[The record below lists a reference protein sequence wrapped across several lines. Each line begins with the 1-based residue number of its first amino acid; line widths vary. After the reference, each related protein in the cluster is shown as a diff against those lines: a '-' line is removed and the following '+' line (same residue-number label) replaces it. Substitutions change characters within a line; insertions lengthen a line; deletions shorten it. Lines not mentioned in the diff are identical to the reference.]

1 MRIARIMDMGVKAKL
16 LIALIAATL
25 STLALTGWWGSRG
38 AADALKDQSAK
49 QLVTVRETKTKAVST
64 YFDEVDND
72 LLFLAENPALKMPM
86 RLLAESYDSFATAN
100 SIGKEQT
107 ASMRRQLSS
116 YFESVF
122 STEYI
127 KRNSGSKP
135 EPYLGQLD
143 DNAVA
148 LQYYYGIGKQNT
160 AGTQGDVSA
169 YESLHGQLS
178 AFLPSFAK
186 RNGYRD
192 ILLVSTKNSQVVY
205 SVAKSEDFATSLTKG
220 PFAHTGPGTVF
231 REAAAF
237 TDAKV
242 AWADISLYQ
251 PNYSQPCFFVAT
263 PVLQENKAI
272 GVIIFEIAPNALQ
285 SIMDDHSGLGSSG
298 ESFLVGPDFLPRTNT
313 RHDPE
318 HRSIRAALLH
328 PELASINTRA
338 ARLALQGK
346 SGLTTAPNYAGQTTL
361 TSYGPLDAAGRRW
374 AMLVEINE
382 SELLAPIANL
392 QISLAFV
399 GCLIALLMA
408 CFAVWGAHTIASPL
422 RQGADFAKAIAEGEL
437 ERTLDITQKDELGEL
452 AKALNDMAQKLKDQH
467 WLAEGKTGLHEKL
480 RGGLTINEMSRRC
493 ITFMAKHLDCHVGVL
508 YLTEDEEWLKL
519 EAGYSFTDR
528 TGTFNRIRFGEGMV
542 GQAALES
549 EIITFRAKQDVP
561 VIHYGLGE
569 EHPGHFL
576 IAPFSYEES
585 LLGVIE
591 LGSTTPFSPLMRQF
605 ILTNLENIAI
615 SFHSAQ
621 SRTKVQELLKQ
632 SRDQAEVLRDQQ
644 EELQGKNRELEN
656 QTQALRTS
664 EQALQE
670 QQEELRVTN
679 EELIE
684 QTQALKASEEASRQ
698 QQEELQ
704 AANDTLEQRSRDL
717 EHQKEAMRNKNIEL
731 KKAQKEIKQKAVELE
746 SASRYKSEFLANM
759 SHELRTPLNS
769 ILILSQ
775 ILRNNREG
783 NLTSKQL
790 EFAQTIHSSGSDL
803 LSLIN
808 EVLDLSKVEA
818 GKTSLSTEKLK
829 VRDFA
834 DNMERFFKQL
844 IEDKGLTFEIQVDSN
859 LPEFIVTDGRRVQQ
873 ICNNLLNNAI
883 KFTEEGVIKFRIR
896 RPAPD
901 CELFRSGLEP
911 AHAVAFEIS
920 DTGIGVPKEKQQLIF
935 EAFQQADG
943 TTSRKYGGTGLG
955 LSISKELATFLKGE
969 IQLSSEEGKG
979 SVFTLFLPEELQATP
994 PDQVQ
999 WDQNPR
1005 VPELPM
1011 SPEPVETDI
1020 VQSAASEGTF
1030 CEAVRN
1036 NNFSNNRLLLII
1048 EDDSNFS
1055 RILYS
1060 LAQEK
1065 GFKCLI
1071 AHDGETGLHM
1081 AREYAPNAM
1090 ILDIGLPGM
1099 DGMAV
1104 MEKLK
1109 GNPDTRHIPVYII
1122 SAIEESRH
1130 ALQMGAI
1137 GYLTKPVN
1145 MENLSEAFNR
1155 LETVIDRSVKHLL
1168 IVEDDPAQQQSLTEL
1183 VSADDVAISTAENGE
1198 QALSLLQKEPFD
1210 CVILDL
1216 GLAGMSGFELLSNIK
1231 QRPEL
1236 TQTPVIIYTGKE
1248 ITPMEEAELARY
1260 AESIIIKGVRS
1271 PERLL
1276 DESALFLHR
1285 VESALP
1291 HDKQQM
1297 IRNVHDREA
1306 SLQGRKILIA
1316 DDDRRNRLAI
1326 SHVLEEK
1333 GIHVLCVEN
1342 GKECLEVLDSEP
1354 DIDLVLMDI
1363 MMPEMD
1369 GYEAMQRI
1377 RNEPHWKK
1385 LPVIA
1390 LTAKAMK
1397 GDRLKCIEAGANDYL
1412 SKPVDMDKLLS
1423 LLRVWLHR

>member
-1 MRIARIMDMGVKAKL
+1 MDMGVKAKL

-25 STLALTGWWGSRG
+25 ITLALTGWWGSRG
-38 AADALKDQSAK
+38 AAEALKDQSAK
-49 QLVTVRETKTKAVST
+49 QLVTVRETKTKAVRT
-64 YFDEVDND
+64 YFDEVAND
-72 LLFLAENPALKMPM
+72 LFSLAENPALKTPM
-86 RLLAESYDSFATAN
+86 RLLTGAYDSFVSAN
-100 SIGKEQT
+100 GLQPDKI

-116 YFESVF
+116 HFDSIF
-122 STEYI
+122 SSEYI
-127 KRNSGSKP
+127 KRNDGSRP
-135 EPYLGQLD
+135 APYLGQLSD
-143 DNAVA
+143 SAVA
-148 LQYYYGIGKQNT
+148 LQYFFKLNKQNSSIQENDLSPYDT
-160 AGTQGDVSA
+160 
-169 YESLHGQLS
+169 LHQQLS
-178 AFLPSFAK
+178 AFLPAFAN

-192 ILLVSTKNSQVVY
+192 ILLVSTADSQVVY
-205 SVAKSEDFATSLTKG
+205 SVAKNADYATSLAKG
-220 PFAHTGPGTVF
+220 PFAHTNLGTVF
-231 REAAAF
+231 REASALN
-237 TDAKV
+237 DAKV
-242 AWADISLYQ
+242 VWADLSLYQ
-251 PNYSQPCFFVAT
+251 PCYNQPCFFVAT

-272 GVIIFEIAPNALQ
+272 GVIIFEISPSALQ
-285 SIMDDHSGLGSSG
+285 TIMDDHSGLGSSG
-298 ESFLVGPDFLPRTNT
+298 ESFLIGPDFLPRTTT

-318 HRSIRAALLH
+318 HRSITSALLH

-346 SGLTTAPNYAGQTTL
+346 SGLITAPNYAGRTTL
-361 TSYGPLDAAGRRW
+361 TSYGPLEAAGRRW

-392 QISLAFV
+392 QISLALV
-399 GCLIALLMA
+399 GCVIALLMA
-408 CFAVWGAHTIASPL
+408 CFAIWGAHTIATPL

-437 ERTLDITQKDELGEL
+437 ERTLDIVQQDELGEL

-480 RGGLTINEMSRRC
+480 RGGLTVNEMSRRC
-493 ITFMAKHLDCHVGVL
+493 VAFLSKHLNCHVGVL
-508 YLTEDEEWLKL
+508 YLAEDEEWLKL

-528 TGTFNRIRFGEGMV
+528 TGTFNRIRVGEGMV

-549 EIITFRAKQDVP
+549 ELITFRASRNAP
-561 VIHYGLGE
+561 AIHYGLGE
-569 EHPGHFL
+569 EVPGHFL
-576 IAPFSYEES
+576 IAPFSYEET

-591 LGSTTPFSPLMRQF
+591 LGSMDVFTPLKRQF
-605 ILTNLENIAI
+605 ILNNLENIAI

-621 SRTKVQELLKQ
+621 SRTRVQELLKQ
-632 SRDQAEVLRDQQ
+632 SRDQAEVLREQQ
-644 EELQGKNRELEN
+644 EELQGKNSELER

-664 EQALQE
+664 EQTLQE

-684 QTQALKASEEASRQ
+684 QTKALKASEEASRQ

-704 AANDTLEQRSRDL
+704 AANDTLEQRSKDL

-731 KKAQKEIKQKAVELE
+731 KKAQREIKQKAIELE

-783 NLTSKQL
+783 NLTPKQQ

-818 GKTSLSTEKLK
+818 GKTTLSTEKLK
-829 VRDFA
+829 LREFA

-859 LPEFIVTDGRRVQQ
+859 LPESILTDGRRVQQ

-883 KFTEEGVIKFRIR
+883 KFTEEGLIKFRIR
-896 RPAPD
+896 RPAPEV
-901 CELFRSGLEP
+901 ELFRSGLDAP
-911 AHAVAFEIS
+911 RTVAFEIS
-920 DTGIGVPKEKQQLIF
+920 DTGIGVPKDKQQLIF

-955 LSISKELATFLKGE
+955 LSISKELATFLGGE

-979 SVFTLFLPEELQATP
+979 SVFTLFLPEELQVAP
-994 PDQVQ
+994 PEQDQRSK
-999 WDQNPR
+999 NPR
-1005 VPELPM
+1005 PQDPPLRQEHADAEEPEAAV
-1011 SPEPVETDI
+1011 SP
-1020 VQSAASEGTF
+1020 ASNGTF
-1030 CEAVRN
+1030 CETISREA
-1036 NNFSNNRLLLII
+1036 SATKRLLLII

-1055 RILYS
+1055 RILYN

-1081 AREYAPNAM
+1081 ALEYAPDAV

-1109 GNPDTRHIPVYII
+1109 SNPATRHIPVHII

-1137 GYLTKPVN
+1137 GYLTKPVS

-1155 LETVIDRSVKHLL
+1155 LETIINRSVKRLL
-1168 IVEDDPAQQQSLTEL
+1168 IVEDDPVQQKSLTEL
-1183 VSADDVAISTAENGE
+1183 VSADDVAISTVENGE
-1198 QALSLLQKEPFD
+1198 QALDLLQKEVFD

-1231 QRPEL
+1231 KHPEL
-1236 TQTPVIIYTGKE
+1236 TQTPVIIYTGKD

-1291 HDKQQM
+1291 QDKQQM
-1297 IRNVHDREA
+1297 IRNIHDREA
-1306 SLQGRKILIA
+1306 ILEGRKILIA

-1333 GIHVLCVEN
+1333 GIQVVCVEN
-1342 GKECLEVLDSEP
+1342 GKDCLSTLETEP
-1354 DIDLVLMDI
+1354 EIDLVLMDI

-1369 GYEAMQRI
+1369 GYEAMQHI
-1377 RNEPHWKK
+1377 RNEPGWKK